1 MKKFKLILA
10 SSSKYRK
17 DLLQQHYLP
26 VEQVKP
32 LVDEGLIPHEK
43 PRARALRL
51 GKAKG
56 ESVVQKIRSIK
67 PWLVLASDQVC
78 HLDGKIYQKPGSV
91 EIACSHLTKF
101 SGRWVTF
108 STSLVL
114 VDYRDQ
120 RIEVVE
126 DYRLQFR
133 KLSKV
138 DIDEYIELDNP
149 IDCAGAIKVESF
161 GLSLLK
167 NAEGRDINSVYGM
180 PLLAFFEGLRTLNY
194 SINIFIKAS

>member
-1 MKKFKLILA
+1 M
-10 SSSKYRK
+10 
-17 DLLQQHYLP
+17 
-26 VEQVKP
+26 
-32 LVDEGLIPHEK
+32 
-43 PRARALRL
+43 
-51 GKAKG
+51 
-56 ESVVQKIRSIK
+56 QKIRSIK

-126 DYRLQFR
+126 DYRFQFR

-167 NAEGRDINSVYGM
+167 NAEGRDINSAYGM

-194 SINIFIKAS
+194 SINIFKKVS